1 MQEEYEEYNPVE
13 TEIVPCR
20 RNLNLDDDI
29 NNARDNNS
37 HHSRDSDNNS
47 LIQNNENNEE
57 DNETLLEYMC
67 ANNLSQRPKVQKV
80 AIMKDMFDTSTSSDK
95 NVNVSKLEINSPE
108 NIKGKKKL
116 RLNLTKLRKNFLIK
130 DRNQL
135 KELENR
141 IKMKPSL
148 TENEDVK
155 SKIVK
160 IPNIA
165 HTLKRF
171 SINKKGTNSFIPKK
185 THLVC
190 QTSLTDKSSVVLP
203 SLSIN
208 QTLPSSSRISKEC
221 NMPNSIKTKT
231 TALKKHLLKL
241 KDNKKLTIFSNYET
255 NRTKTI
261 DTASCSI
268 SLRRRSIN
276 SISNLSKYK

>member
-1 MQEEYEEYNPVE
+1 MQEEYEYYNAVE

-37 HHSRDSDNNS
+37 HYSIDSDNNS
-47 LIQNNENNEE
+47 LIKNNENNKE
-57 DNETLLEYMC
+57 DNENTLLEYMF
-67 ANNLSQRPKVQKV
+67 ANNKNQRTKVKKV
-80 AIMKDMFDTSTSSDK
+80 AIMKDIFNTSTSSDK

-108 NIKGKKKL
+108 TKKEKKSLCLNIKKL
-116 RLNLTKLRKNFLIK
+116 KKNFLIK
-130 DRNQL
+130 DRNHL

-141 IKMKPSL
+141 TKNKPSL

-155 SKIVK
+155 SKMVK

-171 SINKKGTNSFIPKK
+171 SINKKGTNSIIPKK
-185 THLVC
+185 AHLVR
-190 QTSLTDKSSVVLP
+190 QTSITDKSSVVLP

-208 QTLPSSSRISKEC
+208 QTLPSSSRISNEC
-221 NMPNSIKTKT
+221 NLPNKIKLKT
-231 TALKKHLLKL
+231 TLKKHLLKL
-241 KDNKKLTIFSNYET
+241 KDNKKLTIFKNYET
-255 NRTKTI
+255 NRIKTI
-261 DTASCSI
+261 DTAPCSI

-276 SISNLSKYK
+276 SNSNLSKYK

>member
-20 RNLNLDDDI
+20 RNLNLDDDL

-130 DRNQL
+130 DRNHL

-141 IKMKPSL
+141 IKIKPSL

-165 HTLKRF
+165 HTLKRL

-221 NMPNSIKTKT
+221 NMPNSTKTKT